1 MNLLSMYGLV
11 YTEML
16 NTSHAGCGLVG
27 HILISLSGILPS
39 QTLIGEIRSARE
51 CVCGQ
56 GDGMTYHASQIFIT
70 FASMVGKAA
79 FTNLRK

>member
-1 MNLLSMYGLV
+1 MYRLV

-27 HILISLSGILPS
+27 HMLLSLPGILSS

-51 CVCGQ
+51 CVFGQ
-56 GDGMTYHASQIFIT
+56 GDGMTYHARQIFVT
-70 FASMVGKAA
+70 FASMIGKEA

>member
-1 MNLLSMYGLV
+1 MYGLV

-56 GDGMTYHASQIFIT
+56 GDGMTYPARQIFIT

>member
-1 MNLLSMYGLV
+1 MHGLV

-27 HILISLSGILPS
+27 HMLLSLSAILPS

-51 CVCGQ
+51 CVFGQ
-56 GDGMTYHASQIFIT
+56 GDGMTYHVGKIFLT
-70 FASMVGKAA
+70 FASMVGKEA
-79 FTNLRK
+79 FTNLPK

>member
-1 MNLLSMYGLV
+1 MYGLV

-16 NTSHAGCGLVG
+16 KTSHAGCGLVG

-51 CVCGQ
+51 CVFGQ
-56 GDGMTYHASQIFIT
+56 GDGMTYHAGTIVVT